1 MMKPARTG
9 SAMEEAL
16 SPRPEPEP
24 ETDDAGY
31 SKAPKHPA
39 FMISRRV
46 RTVVLMVG

>member
-1 MMKPARTG
+1 MNRTG

-16 SPRPEPEP
+16 TPRAEPEP
-24 ETDDAGY
+24 ETDDGDGY
-31 SKAPKHPA
+31 TKAPKHPA

>member
-1 MMKPARTG
+1 MNRTG

-16 SPRPEPEP
+16 TPRAEPEP
-24 ETDDAGY
+24 ETDDP
-31 SKAPKHPA
+31 KAPKHPA

>member
-1 MMKPARTG
+1 
-9 SAMEEAL
+9 MEEAL
-16 SPRPEPEP
+16 TPRAEPEP
-24 ETDDAGY
+24 ETDDAGH

>member
-1 MMKPARTG
+1 MKPSRTG

-24 ETDDAGY
+24 ETDDGY

>member
-1 MMKPARTG
+1 MFRFMLFRTTD
-9 SAMEEAL
+9 
-16 SPRPEPEP
+16 PEP